1 MNRIVIVLLTA
12 ILSISALPGSAQT
25 NEELLK
31 LFAGLRVADVSDGM
45 DKIGHY
51 DIGLMDQ
58 EILPL
63 WKDID
68 HFTHQFV
75 GIAFTVRYVPSQ
87 KPRPGPNVERSKYNH
102 WRDMW
107 YTHDSAEPFRTE
119 IKKGHV
125 IMVDSQGD
133 GDTGSWGSNNTLIF
147 KTSGAVGMV
156 TSGGIR
162 DIDEITKQSIP
173 VYSNILKRGRGIR
186 PGRNE
191 LESFNKPVVIGGVLI
206 YPGDVVVA
214 DGDGV
219 IVVPRAKAVD
229 VALAAREELEL
240 DKAERKKLY
249 ENLGLD
255 PDFTIE

>member
-1 MNRIVIVLLTA
+1 MHRIIILMLAGILIVPA
-12 ILSISALPGSAQT
+12 SPALAQAD
-25 NEELLK
+25 EDLLK
-31 LFAGLRVADVSDGM
+31 LYAGLRVADVSDGM

-51 DIGLMDQ
+51 DIGLMEQ

-63 WKDID
+63 WKDVD
-68 HFTHQFV
+68 DFTHQFV

-87 KPRPGPNVERSKYNH
+87 NPRLGPDVERSKYNY

-162 DIDEITKQSIP
+162 DIDEITKQNIP
-173 VYSNILKRGRGIR
+173 VYTNILKRGRGIR

-229 VALAAREELEL
+229 VAIAAREELEL

-249 ENLGLD
+249 EKLGMD